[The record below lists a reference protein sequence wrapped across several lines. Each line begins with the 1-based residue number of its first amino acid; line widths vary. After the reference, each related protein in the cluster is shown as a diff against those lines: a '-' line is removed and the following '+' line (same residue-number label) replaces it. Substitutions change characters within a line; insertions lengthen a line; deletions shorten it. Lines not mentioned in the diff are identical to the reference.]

1 MTTTQ
6 QIKTIIEVYKK
17 HPIILKRKDIF
28 ENKTITNSFQFQ
40 SVTEFHIATLLKQQ
54 IDNEKATGIDKIS
67 SKLVKLSANVVY
79 TPYGTINAS
88 LSSGIFPN
96 TVKIATVSLIHKG
109 IDNKNS
115 IS

>member
-1 MTTTQ
+1 MTQ

-67 SKLVKLSANVVY
+67 SKLVKLSANVAY

-96 TVKIATVSLIHKG
+96 TVALV
-109 IDNKNS
+109 D
-115 IS
+115 